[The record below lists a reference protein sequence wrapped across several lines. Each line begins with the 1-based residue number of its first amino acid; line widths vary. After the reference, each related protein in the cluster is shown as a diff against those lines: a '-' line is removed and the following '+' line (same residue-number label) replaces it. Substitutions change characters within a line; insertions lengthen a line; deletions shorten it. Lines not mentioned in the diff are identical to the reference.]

1 MPPRIQD
8 RDSVAFLG
16 SNGDTPQTYPRPPNL
31 PYDAAHPIPEGRPTG
46 GMSFGGVGAAPAGE
60 GCASLP
66 GGFGN
71 RPGDT
76 TIPARGAR

>member
-1 MPPRIQD
+1 MTEGGD
-8 RDSVAFLG
+8 R
-16 SNGDTPQTYPRPPNL
+16 PQPYPRPPNL
-31 PYDAAHPIPEGRPTG
+31 PYNAAHPIPEGRPTG

-71 RPGDT
+71 RPGGT
-76 TIPARGAR
+76 TTSARGAR